1 MILIVGEN
9 RGKCNLV
16 IRAIGE
22 E

>member
-16 IRAIGE
+16 IRLIE
-22 E
+22 EE